1 LASKISSRLDR
12 PVSEVMTSPV
22 VTVLFSDPVI
32 AAVNKMITHDI
43 GAVIVMSAGVPA
55 GIITERDILQRVIL
69 EERNPRTTLCQDIMS
84 KPLVTVPPDTPMTK
98 ALEIMRKHG
107 IRRLPVVR
115 GKTLVG
121 IVTEKDII
129 RKLL

>member
-1 LASKISSRLDR
+1 VAGRPSSRLDR
-12 PVSEVMTSPV
+12 PVSEIMTSPV

-32 AAVNKMITHDI
+32 AAVSKMVAHDI
-43 GAVIVMSAGVPA
+43 GAVVVMSAGEPA
-55 GIITERDILQRVIL
+55 GIITERDVLERVVL
-69 EERNPRTTLCQDIMS
+69 EDRNPRTTTCQEVMS
-84 KPLVTVPPDTPMTK
+84 KPLITVTPDTPMTK

-115 GKTLVG
+115 GRALVG

>member
-1 LASKISSRLDR
+1 MASKISSRLDR

>member
-1 LASKISSRLDR
+1 MTSKISSRIDK
-12 PVSEVMTSPV
+12 PVSEIMTTPV

-43 GAVIVMSAGVPA
+43 GAVVVMSAGMPT

-69 EERNPRTTLCQDIMS
+69 EERDPRTTMCQDIMS
-84 KPLVTVPPDTPMTK
+84 KPLITVTPDMLMTK

-115 GKTLVG
+115 GKTLIG

>member
-1 LASKISSRLDR
+1 LVSKTSSKLDR
-12 PVSEVMTSPV
+12 AVSEIMTTPV

-43 GAVIVMSAGVPA
+43 GAVVVMSAGVPA
-55 GIITERDILQRVIL
+55 GIITERDILQRVVL
-69 EERNPRTTLCQDIMS
+69 EERDPRTTICQDIMS
-84 KPLVTVPPDTPMTK
+84 KPLITVTPDTSMTK

-115 GKTLVG
+115 GRTLVG

>member
-1 LASKISSRLDR
+1 MTSKISSRIDK
-12 PVSEVMTSPV
+12 PVSEIMTTPV

-43 GAVIVMSAGVPA
+43 GAVVVMSAGMPT

-69 EERNPRTTLCQDIMS
+69 EERDPRTTMCQDIMS
-84 KPLVTVPPDTPMTK
+84 KPLITVTPDTLMTK

-115 GKTLVG
+115 GKTLIG

>member
-1 LASKISSRLDR
+1 LASKISSRIDK
-12 PVSEVMTSPV
+12 PVSEIMTTPV

-43 GAVIVMSAGVPA
+43 GAVVVMSAGMPT

-69 EERNPRTTLCQDIMS
+69 EERDPRTTMCQDIMS
-84 KPLVTVPPDTPMTK
+84 KPLITVTPDMLMTK

-115 GKTLVG
+115 GKTLIG

>member
-1 LASKISSRLDR
+1 MVSKTSSKLDR
-12 PVSEVMTSPV
+12 AVSEIMTTPV

-43 GAVIVMSAGVPA
+43 GAVVVMSAGVPA
-55 GIITERDILQRVIL
+55 GIITERDILQRVVL
-69 EERNPRTTLCQDIMS
+69 EERDPRTTICQDIMS
-84 KPLVTVPPDTPMTK
+84 KPLITVTPDTSMTK

-115 GKTLVG
+115 GRTLVG